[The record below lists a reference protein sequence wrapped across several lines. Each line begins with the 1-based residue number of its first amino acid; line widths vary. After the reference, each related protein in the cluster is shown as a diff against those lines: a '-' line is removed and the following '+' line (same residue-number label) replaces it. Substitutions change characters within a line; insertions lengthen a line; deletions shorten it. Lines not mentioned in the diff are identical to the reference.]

1 MGGRSG
7 LIWQQLSTKHFSD
20 HLRTSELSLAPND
33 PRDSHDPLDIANAL
47 ADAAA
52 SHSMRWF
59 RTSLDIITKADD
71 SPVTLADR
79 AAETAMREI
88 LEVRC
93 TADGIYGEEHGG
105 DRLEADRIWVLDPI
119 DGTRSFITGSPLWGT
134 LVGVLQGGRVVFGM
148 VDMPVLGER
157 WTGQVGKGAQ
167 RNGEAVHVSAC
178 TMIDRARIVTT
189 SPDIFSPADWQA
201 FDRLSRQCA
210 MRRFGGDCYGYAQ
223 LAGGTI
229 DLVVET
235 GLQPY
240 DYLGPAGLI
249 EAAGGVITDWL
260 GQPLGLESDGRVIA
274 AATPELHRAA
284 LGMLHARGAP

>member
-1 MGGRSG
+1 MTHA
-7 LIWQQLSTKHFSD
+7 IPDDVLS
-20 HLRTSELSLAPND
+20 
-33 PRDSHDPLDIANAL
+33 IANAL

-52 SHSMRWF
+52 AQSMRYF
-59 RTSLDIITKADD
+59 RTPLDIITKADE

-79 AAETAMREI
+79 AAETAMRDI
-88 LEVRC
+88 LSAQC
-93 TADGIYGEEHGG
+93 PADGIYGEEHGRE
-105 DRLEADRIWVLDPI
+105 RLEAGRIWVLDPI

-134 LVGVLQGGRVVFGM
+134 LIGVLEAGRVRFGM

-157 WTGQVGKGAQ
+157 WHGLQGAGGNVAM
-167 RNGEAVHVSAC
+167 RNGQPVHASAC
-178 TMIDRARIVTT
+178 TGIGQARIVTT
-189 SPDIFSPADWQA
+189 SPDIFNADDWKA

-249 EAAGGVITDWL
+249 EAAGGVITDWN
-260 GQPLGLESDGRVIA
+260 GQALGLESDGRVVA

-284 LGMLHARGAP
+284 LAMLAA

>member
-1 MGGRSG
+1 M
-7 LIWQQLSTKHFSD
+7 
-20 HLRTSELSLAPND
+20 ND
-33 PRDSHDPLDIANAL
+33 LLQTAHAL

-52 SHSMRWF
+52 AHSLAWF
-59 RTSLDIITKADD
+59 RQPLDVIAKADA

-79 AAETAMREI
+79 AAETAMRE
-88 LEVRC
+88 LLAAQAP
-93 TADGIYGEEHGG
+93 ADGIYGEEHGAE
-105 DRLEADRIWVLDPI
+105 RLDAARVWVLDPI

-134 LVGVLQGGRVVFGM
+134 LIAAVEGARVVLGLI
-148 VDMPVLGER
+148 DMPVLGER
-157 WTGQVGKGAQ
+157 WAGQGGVAT
-167 RNGEAVHVSAC
+167 RNGEPVRVRETTAIA
-178 TMIDRARIVTT
+178 DARIVTT
-189 SPDIFSPADWQA
+189 SPDIFGADDWRA

-249 EAAGGVITDWL
+249 EAAGGVITDWA
-260 GQPLGLESDGRVIA
+260 GQPLGLQSDGRVIA
-274 AATPELHRAA
+274 AATPALHRAA
-284 LGMLHARGAP
+284 LAVLQG

>member
-1 MGGRSG
+1 MS
-7 LIWQQLSTKHFSD
+7 LPDL
-20 HLRTSELSLAPND
+20 LRTA
-33 PRDSHDPLDIANAL
+33 HAL

-52 SHSMRWF
+52 AQSMAYF
-59 RTSLDIITKADD
+59 RTPLDIITKADE

-79 AAETAMREI
+79 AAETAMR
-88 LEVRC
+88 
-93 TADGIYGEEHGG
+93 TALAAAQPEDGIYGEEHGQE
-105 DRLEADRIWVLDPI
+105 RLEAGRVWVIDPI

-134 LVGVLQGGRVVFGM
+134 LIGVLEGERIVLGM

-157 WTGQVGKGAQ
+157 GVGQAGVGAH
-167 RNGEAVHVSAC
+167 RNGVAVRVSGCSEIAQ
-178 TMIDRARIVTT
+178 ARIVTT
-189 SPDIFSPADWQA
+189 SPDIFDAADWQA
-201 FDRLSRQCA
+201 FDALSRRCA

-249 EAAGGVITDWL
+249 EAAGGVITDWQ
-260 GQPLGLESDGRVIA
+260 GQPLGLKSDGRVVA
-274 AATPELHRAA
+274 AATPELHRQALAA
-284 LGMLHARGAP
+284 LAV

>member
-1 MGGRSG
+1 MHS
-7 LIWQQLSTKHFSD
+7 SAESSD
-20 HLRTSELSLAPND
+20 LLR
-33 PRDSHDPLDIANAL
+33 IAHAL

-52 SHSMRWF
+52 AQSMRWF
-59 RTSLDIITKADD
+59 RQPLDIVTKADA

-79 AAETAMREI
+79 AAEAAMREI
-88 LEVRC
+88 LSVQR
-93 TADGIYGEEHGG
+93 AGDGIFGEEHGSE
-105 DRLEADRIWVLDPI
+105 RLQAPTVWVLDPI

-134 LVGVLQGGRVVFGM
+134 LIGVLREGRVVLGM

-157 WTGQVGKGAQ
+157 WVGQAGVAQ
-167 RNGEAVHVSAC
+167 RNGVPVWVRAC
-178 TMIDRARIVTT
+178 TALADARIVTT
-189 SPDIFSPADWQA
+189 SPDIFSPADWQS

-249 EAAGGVITDWL
+249 EAAGGVITDWE
-260 GQPLGLESDGRVIA
+260 GRALGLNSDGRVVA
-274 AATPELHRAA
+274 AATPALHRAA
-284 LGMLHARGAP
+284 LAVLNEG

>member
-1 MGGRSG
+1 M
-7 LIWQQLSTKHFSD
+7 
-20 HLRTSELSLAPND
+20 LRTA
-33 PRDSHDPLDIANAL
+33 HAL

-52 SHSMRWF
+52 AQSLAHF
-59 RTSLDIITKADD
+59 RMPLEVITKADA

-79 AAETAMREI
+79 AAEAAMRQI
-88 LEVRC
+88 LARERP
-93 TADGIYGEEHGG
+93 ADGIYGEEHGQE
-105 DRLEADRIWVLDPI
+105 RLDADAVWVLDPI

-134 LVGVLQGGRVVFGM
+134 LIAVLQGDAVALGV

-157 WTGQVGKGAQ
+157 WVGMDGAAH
-167 RNGEAVHVSAC
+167 RNGRPVRVRDCRTLAE
-178 TMIDRARIVTT
+178 ARIVTT
-189 SPDIFSPADWQA
+189 SPDIFGAADWQA
-201 FDRLSRQCA
+201 FDRLSRACA

-249 EAAGGVITDWL
+249 QAAGGIVTDWE
-260 GQPLGLESDGRVIA
+260 GRPLGLRSDGRVLA
-274 AATPELHRAA
+274 AATPALHAAA
-284 LGMLHARGAP
+284 LQVLQIPGQG

>member
-1 MGGRSG
+1 MSSHAPS
-7 LIWQQLSTKHFSD
+7 QD
-20 HLRTSELSLAPND
+20 DLR
-33 PRDSHDPLDIANAL
+33 IANAL

-52 SHSMRWF
+52 KQSLARF
-59 RTSLDIITKADD
+59 RTPLDIITKADE

-88 LEVRC
+88 LGRERP
-93 TADGIYGEEHGG
+93 ADGIFGEEHGLE
-105 DRLEADRIWVLDPI
+105 RLDAASVWVLDPI

-134 LVGVLQGGRVVFGM
+134 LIALVRGGRVELGM
-148 VDMPVLGER
+148 IDMPVLGER
-157 WTGQVGKGAQ
+157 WVGLHGLGAE
-167 RNGEAVHVSAC
+167 RNGQPVRASSCSAVAE
-178 TMIDRARIVTT
+178 ARIVTT
-189 SPDIFSPADWQA
+189 SPDIFNAADWQA
-201 FDRLSRQCA
+201 FDTLSRRCA

-249 EAAGGVITDWL
+249 EAAGGVITDWQ
-260 GQPLGLESDGRVIA
+260 GRPLGLQSDGRVVA
-274 AATPELHRAA
+274 AATPALHREALAVLGAA
-284 LGMLHARGAP
+284 AVGR

>member
-1 MGGRSG
+1 MRSMDA
-7 LIWQQLSTKHFSD
+7 KHIAAS
-20 HLRTSELSLAPND
+20 S
-33 PRDSHDPLDIANAL
+33 DPLAVAHAL

-52 SHSMRWF
+52 AQSMAWF
-59 RTSLDIITKADD
+59 RQPLDIITKADA

-79 AAETAMREI
+79 AAETAMRDI
-88 LEVRC
+88 LAARRPL
-93 TADGIYGEEHGG
+93 DGIFGEEHGRE
-105 DRLEADRIWVLDPI
+105 RLEAEQVWVLDPI

-134 LVGVLQGGRVVFGM
+134 LIALLQGDRVVLGM

-157 WTGQVGKGAQ
+157 WVGHAGTAQ
-167 RNGEAVHVSAC
+167 RNGQAVRVRDCIELAE
-178 TMIDRARIVTT
+178 ARIVTT
-189 SPDIFSPADWQA
+189 SPDIFSEADWQA
-201 FDRLSRQCA
+201 FDRLSRRCA

-249 EAAGGVITDWL
+249 EAAGGVITDWD
-260 GQPLGLESDGRVIA
+260 GRALGLASDGRVVA
-274 AATPELHRAA
+274 AATPALHRTA
-284 LGMLHARGAP
+284 LAVLQS

>member
-93 TADGIYGEEHGG
+93 PADGIYGEEHGG
-105 DRLEADRIWVLDPI
+105 AEQEGHLDRSVEHHPGAIPREPAVRGHDA
-119 DGTRSFITGSPLWGT
+119 
-134 LVGVLQGGRVVFGM
+134 
-148 VDMPVLGER
+148 PV
-157 WTGQVGKGAQ
+157 
-167 RNGEAVHVSAC
+167 
-178 TMIDRARIVTT
+178 
-189 SPDIFSPADWQA
+189 
-201 FDRLSRQCA
+201 
-210 MRRFGGDCYGYAQ
+210 
-223 LAGGTI
+223 
-229 DLVVET
+229 
-235 GLQPY
+235 
-240 DYLGPAGLI
+240 
-249 EAAGGVITDWL
+249 
-260 GQPLGLESDGRVIA
+260 
-274 AATPELHRAA
+274 HRAGRRRGREH
-284 LGMLHARGAP
+284 LGT

>member
-1 MGGRSG
+1 MT
-7 LIWQQLSTKHFSD
+7 LPSD
-20 HLRTSELSLAPND
+20 ILRTA
-33 PRDSHDPLDIANAL
+33 HAL

-52 SHSMRWF
+52 AQSMAWF
-59 RTSLDIITKADD
+59 RQPLDIITKADE

-79 AAETAMREI
+79 AAETAMRDI
-88 LEVRC
+88 LGQALP
-93 TADGIYGEEHGG
+93 ADGIYGEEHGATQLDAG
-105 DRLEADRIWVLDPI
+105 RIWVLDPI

-134 LVGVLQGGRVVFGM
+134 LIGVLEGGRVTLGM

-157 WTGQVGKGAQ
+157 WIGQAGLGAH
-167 RNGEAVHVSAC
+167 RNGHAVQVSAC
-178 TMIDRARIVTT
+178 VAIDQARIVTT
-189 SPDIFSPADWQA
+189 SPDIFDAADWQA
-201 FDRLSRQCA
+201 FDALSRRCA

-249 EAAGGVITDWL
+249 EAAGGVITDWQ
-260 GQPLGLESDGRVIA
+260 GQPLGLKSDGRVVA
-274 AATPELHRAA
+274 AATPELHRQALAA
-284 LGMLHARGAP
+284 LAV

>member
-1 MGGRSG
+1 MSSRSPEE
-7 LIWQQLSTKHFSD
+7 S
-20 HLRTSELSLAPND
+20 LR
-33 PRDSHDPLDIANAL
+33 IAHAL

-52 SHSMRWF
+52 AESMRWF
-59 RTSLDIITKADD
+59 RTPLDVITKADE

-88 LEVRC
+88 LNTLRA
-93 TADGIYGEEHGG
+93 ADGIYGEEHGLE
-105 DRLEADRIWVLDPI
+105 RLDAESIWVLDPI

-134 LVGVLQGGRVVFGM
+134 LIGLLEGGSITLGM
-148 VDMPVLGER
+148 IDMPVLGER
-157 WTGQVGKGAQ
+157 WVGQAGEGATRNGQFVRASTVGEVGK
-167 RNGEAVHVSAC
+167 
-178 TMIDRARIVTT
+178 ARIVTT
-189 SPDIFSPADWQA
+189 SPDIFGPADWQA
-201 FDRLSRQCA
+201 FDRLSRACA

-229 DLVVET
+229 DLVVEA

-249 EAAGGVITDWL
+249 EAAGGVITDWT
-260 GQPLGLESDGRVIA
+260 GQPLGLKSDGRVIA

-284 LGMLHARGAP
+284 LALLNV

>member
-1 MGGRSG
+1 MS
-7 LIWQQLSTKHFSD
+7 S
-20 HLRTSELSLAPND
+20 RTSEDSLRVAQ
-33 PRDSHDPLDIANAL
+33 AL

-52 SHSMRWF
+52 AESMKWF
-59 RTSLDIITKADD
+59 RTPLDVITKADE

-88 LEVRC
+88 LGTRRP
-93 TADGIYGEEHGG
+93 ADGIYGEEHGLE
-105 DRLEADRIWVLDPI
+105 RLDADSIWVLDPI

-134 LVGVLQGGRVVFGM
+134 LIGLLEGGRITLGM
-148 VDMPVLGER
+148 IDMPVLGER
-157 WTGQVGKGAQ
+157 WIGQVGEGAT
-167 RNGEAVHVSAC
+167 RNGQYVRASTVSEVGK
-178 TMIDRARIVTT
+178 ARIVTT
-189 SPDIFSPADWQA
+189 SPDIFGAADWQA
-201 FDRLSRQCA
+201 FDRLSRACA

-229 DLVVET
+229 DLVVEA

-249 EAAGGVITDWL
+249 EAAGGVITDWA
-260 GQPLGLESDGRVIA
+260 GQPLGLQSDGRVIA

-284 LGMLHARGAP
+284 LALLQQQ